1 MLSDRLLVEKT
12 EKVTPARSLSLYSIS
27 LPAFLCYANYSLSLC
42 LYITAPR
49 VYVEFVFIPFCPMC
63 VLLTLVYSLGFR
75 YHIILGWL
83 YVRAQIAV
91 WRFSILEDD

>member
-12 EKVTPARSLSLYSIS
+12 EKVTPARSLSIYSIS
-27 LPAFLCYANYSLSLC
+27 QPDILCYANYSLNLR
-42 LYITAPR
+42 LHAKGPHAYLK
-49 VYVEFVFIPFCPMC
+49 FVFIPFCPMNVC
-63 VLLTLVYSLGFR
+63 IILQFR